1 MVTLSIKSDFQQVNR
16 QLSALSNAVQTRVI
30 PAALNKTGAK
40 AKAEM
45 TRAITD
51 EFNIKAAE
59 VRGRLRVSRA
69 TRNVRNWE
77 VVLDPFASSRKGR
90 SLNLIHFLEKKVSL
104 AEGRRRRK
112 AGTISQLQFQ
122 IKRVGGKKIIQDAFI
137 GNKGRTVFVRE
148 GKQRLPIVAK
158 NTIDVPQMFNTRRI
172 SARVLAKI
180 RQELPIEIQRA
191 ISATLSGIIK

>member
-59 VRGRLRVSRA
+59 VRGRLRVSKA

>member
-51 EFNIKAAE
+51 EFNIKAAD